1 MPPLKRTVT
10 PAQAQ
15 ARLEELCAK
24 AERCTWELR
33 RKLILWQIAPA
44 DAESIMEGLMRHRFV
59 DDARFARSVVHDKV
73 AFERRGRLYLRQ
85 YLAARRI
92 PSATI
97 ADALAEIDEDAYR
110 ENIKH
115 VLQCRLHSKSDL
127 AETFEGRTKVFRYG
141 VSRGYEPGLVSETL
155 KALLVK

>member
-1 MPPLKRTVT
+1 MKRTVT
-10 PAQAQ
+10 AAQAQ

-44 DAESIMEGLMRHRFV
+44 DAETIMERLSRQRFV

-92 PSATI
+92 PSAII

-110 ENIKH
+110 ENLRY
-115 VLQCRLHSKSDL
+115 VLQARLRSKPDL
-127 AETFEGRTKVFRYG
+127 AGTFEGRTKVYRYG
-141 VSRGYEPGLVSETL
+141 VSRGYEPGLVSEVL

>member
-97 ADALAEIDEDAYR
+97 ADALAEIDEYAYR

-115 VLQCRLHSKSDL
+115 VLQSRLRSKSDL